1 MPYVM
6 KDQIT
11 QHIIPIFLK
20 ATKDDIPNVK
30 FCVCRILS
38 ETKSLIDTNVFAN
51 QLVAPLKEMSND
63 ADKDVAY
70 FAGVAL

>member
-1 MPYVM
+1 M

-20 ATKDDIPNVK
+20 ATKDDIPNVR

-38 ETKSLIDTNVFAN
+38 ETKSLIDTTVFAN
-51 QLVAPLKEMSND
+51 QLVTPLKEMCQD
-63 ADKDVAY
+63 ADKDVSH
-70 FAGVAL
+70 FA